1 MAKRHFNRSFDFAS
15 RCQRLADKCATAGD
29 YGKAMQALQRLDVKV
44 NLDNVSADIEASLP
58 PRNLREMSIDLRR
71 EIFRHTDATAAV
83 ELITEDAV
91 LKQLK
96 KLKKNRST
104 GVDGF
109 TVEHLISVFLGGN
122 RNVQLRSALL
132 QDYVLFLKKF
142 VAGQLTQHQLKLFHA
157 VKSSAIP
164 KDDLESRVI
173 MMFGA
178 HSKLVFSIFASS
190 KMKKKH

>member
-1 MAKRHFNRSFDFAS
+1 
-15 RCQRLADKCATAGD
+15 
-29 YGKAMQALQRLDVKV
+29 MQALQRRLDVKV

-96 KLKKNRST
+96 KLKKNRSP

-109 TVEHLISVFLGGN
+109 TVEHLISIFLGG
-122 RNVQLRSALL
+122 
-132 QDYVLFLKKF
+132 K
-142 VAGQLTQHQLKLFHA
+142 T
-157 VKSSAIP
+157 
-164 KDDLESRVI
+164 
-173 MMFGA
+173 
-178 HSKLVFSIFASS
+178 
-190 KMKKKH
+190 

>member
-1 MAKRHFNRSFDFAS
+1 M
-15 RCQRLADKCATAGD
+15 
-29 YGKAMQALQRLDVKV
+29 
-44 NLDNVSADIEASLP
+44 
-58 PRNLREMSIDLRR
+58 
-71 EIFRHTDATAAV
+71 
-83 ELITEDAV
+83 
-91 LKQLK
+91 
-96 KLKKNRST
+96 
-104 GVDGF
+104 DGF

-122 RNVQLRSALL
+122 RNVQLRDALL

-157 VKSSAIP
+157 VKLSAIP

-190 KMKKKH
+190 KMKKNIED

>member
-1 MAKRHFNRSFDFAS
+1 
-15 RCQRLADKCATAGD
+15 
-29 YGKAMQALQRLDVKV
+29 MQALQRLDVKV

-71 EIFRHTDATAAV
+71 EVFRHTDATAAV

-96 KLKKNRST
+96 KLKKNRSP

-122 RNVQLRSALL
+122 RNVQLRNALL

-157 VKSSAIP
+157 VKLSAIP

-190 KMKKKH
+190 KMKKNI

>member
-1 MAKRHFNRSFDFAS
+1 
-15 RCQRLADKCATAGD
+15 
-29 YGKAMQALQRLDVKV
+29 MQALQRLDVKV

-96 KLKKNRST
+96 KLKKNRSP

-109 TVEHLISVFLGGN
+109 TVEHLISQSRLLTT
-122 RNVQLRSALL
+122 LR
-132 QDYVLFLKKF
+132 
-142 VAGQLTQHQLKLFHA
+142 
-157 VKSSAIP
+157 
-164 KDDLESRVI
+164 R
-173 MMFGA
+173 
-178 HSKLVFSIFASS
+178 SK
-190 KMKKKH
+190 